1 MCAARNCRIPIC
13 RASDD
18 PNCIMTRVSSEA
30 EILDFV
36 RAARDKREPF
46 EIVGGGTRRGAG
58 KPMASALGKPLP
70 VLDVSGVAGIVEYQP
85 EELIVTAR
93 PGTTLTELKAVLA
106 EKNQCLGFDP
116 VHWAL
121 FGADGKATL
130 GGAVSADA
138 SGPGRLR
145 HGPARDSLLGFRA
158 VNGFGA
164 AFRGGAKVVKN
175 VTGFDLPKLACGAF
189 GTLMVL
195 SELTFRVYPRPV
207 ARATLIL
214 RDREPEAGFTALRAI
229 WKSALEPSG
238 LAYIPGPA
246 KFPGLIDFGGGEVG
260 AGAALIRFEAAEM
273 PLAEKLAAAKLLLGG
288 GEDIGEG
295 DAMFAAIGEGAIFNA
310 SELDV
315 WRVSLPPA
323 QAAAVAGALA
333 SSLWL
338 GDWAGGLLWL
348 GAKGEEAPRIRAVAA
363 EAGGH
368 AMLLRAPAARR
379 AALGVFPPQPPALA
393 ALTASVRA
401 AFDPLSLFN
410 PGRL

>member
-1 MCAARNCRIPIC
+1 
-13 RASDD
+13 
-18 PNCIMTRVSSEA
+18 MTRVSNEA
-30 EILDFV
+30 EIVDFV
-36 RAARDKREPF
+36 AAAREKREPF
-46 EIVGGGTRRGAG
+46 EIVAGGTRRGAG
-58 KPMASALGKPLP
+58 KPMAGAAGKPLP

-93 PGTTLTELKAVLA
+93 PGTTLSELKAVLA
-106 EKNQCLGFDP
+106 AKNQCLGFDP
-116 VHWAL
+116 VPWTL

-130 GGAVSADA
+130 GGAASADA
-138 SGPGRLR
+138 SGSGRLR

-207 ARATLIL
+207 ARATLML
-214 RDREPEAGFTALRAI
+214 RDREPEAGFAALRAI

-238 LAYIPGPA
+238 LAYIPGAA
-246 KFPGLIDFGGGEVG
+246 KFPGLGDVG
-260 AGAALIRFEAAEM
+260 AGAALIRFEGAQM

-295 DAMFAAIGEGAIFNA
+295 DAIFAAIGEGAIFNA

-323 QAAAVAGALA
+323 QAAAVAGTLA

-338 GDWAGGLLWL
+338 GDWAGGLLWV
-348 GAKGEEAPRIRAVAA
+348 GAKAEDGPRIRAVAA

-379 AALGVFPPQPPALA
+379 AMLGVFAPQPPALA
-393 ALTASVRA
+393 ALSASVRA